1 MWETGDYNLSIHS
14 LKAPFSPS
22 SPLPPPVFL
31 FPLDRV
37 CGKQEVAMQ
46 TCQSILSR
54 LPSHLPPPSL
64 SLSFYFLSTVSV
76 ANRRSQGS
84 NLSILF
90 LTLILYSIISF
101 FSKLGVM
108 FKLEKVMKVKF
119 IATCSVVSVTDEEC
133 CTGFKGHHL

>member
-1 MWETGDYNLSIHS
+1 
-14 LKAPFSPS
+14 
-22 SPLPPPVFL
+22 
-31 FPLDRV
+31 
-37 CGKQEVAMQ
+37 MQ

-64 SLSFYFLSTVSV
+64 SLSFYSLSTESV

-133 CTGFKGHHL
+133 CTGFKGHHS